1 MYVFYG
7 MATSMQKIQVFL
19 REDQKAAL
27 KSIAARTGQKQSD
40 LIRKGVDLLIDRAQ
54 REDVDW
60 REATR
65 AVAGMWKDR
74 PGLEDLSR
82 EIRAA
87 AKRRFASV
95 YERT

>member
-1 MYVFYG
+1 
-7 MATSMQKIQVFL
+7 MQKTQIFL

-27 KSIAARTGQKQSD
+27 KSIAARTGQRQSD
-40 LIRKGVDLLIDRAQ
+40 LIRKGVDLLIDRTE

-65 AVAGMWKDR
+65 AVAGLWKDR
-74 PGLEDLSR
+74 TDLEGLAK
-82 EIRAA
+82 EIRGAV
-87 AKRRFASV
+87 KRRFQSV

>member
-1 MYVFYG
+1 
-7 MATSMQKIQVFL
+7 MQKTQIFL

-27 KSIAARTGQKQSD
+27 KSIAARTGQRQSD
-40 LIRKGVDLLIDRAQ
+40 LIRKGVDLLIDRTE

-65 AVAGMWKDR
+65 AVAGLWKDR
-74 PGLEDLSR
+74 TDLESLAK
-82 EIRAA
+82 EIRGA
-87 AKRRFASV
+87 AKRRFQSV